1 MVLNLFWYVVLGF
14 VGLNFF
20 KFKLILEI
28 YNLLVDYGLD
38 YIEVEFNK
46 FIVSCVVVLFFDYLF
61 YIDIC
66 LK

>member
-20 KFKLILEI
+20 KLKLILEI

-38 YIEVEFNK
+38 YIEVEYNK
-46 FIVSCVVVLFFDYLF
+46 FIVGFVVVLFFDYLF